1 MKAKIGKALV
11 VGAGISG
18 IRSAL
23 DLAETGYHV
32 TLIDRAPHIGGV
44 LSQLDRQF
52 PSDRCG
58 MCKMLPLVDRD
69 SASQYCLRKGM
80 FHRNIDILLST
91 EIASVTGEAG
101 RYEVVLKE
109 RPTWVDPQLCNGC
122 GACTAV
128 CPVDVPDEFNAGLST
143 RKAIYLP
150 VPHTIPNPFI
160 IDLAACTRCGAC
172 ETACPTGAV
181 RLSQQERKKFR
192 ILVVD
197 DELVVRD
204 SIKAWLEEE
213 GGFAVET
220 AASGPEALELLS
232 RNAYHLMMLD
242 IKMPGMDGVDVLKAA
257 METAADLP
265 VIMMTAYAAVET
277 AVEAMKLGALDYL
290 IKPFDPA
297 SLTAMV
303 IARYEDA
310 EAARGRKLEVGAVVL
325 CGGTEHYDPTGGK
338 NTLGYG
344 LVPDVVTGL
353 EFERIMSGTGP
364 SGGRLVRPSDGRP
377 IRRVAWLQCVGSRD
391 LQADADFCSS
401 ICCMFAIKEAIV
413 AREQAG
419 GDFEA
424 SIFYMDMRT
433 CGKGFQ
439 RYRERAE
446 TEHGIAFI
454 RGRVHSVVRDA
465 ATGDLML
472 RTTKEDGGS
481 HDTAVDLVVLSV
493 GQRPAPAVAKLTEP
507 LALDTNPWGFV
518 KTAPFSLTR
527 VGNDGV
533 FVGGSFAG
541 PRDIGE
547 AVIQASAAALGA
559 SRVIHSH
566 GGGMAVVADAAVP
579 PPKDVS
585 FETPRA
591 LVVVCTCGGRLLK
604 GLDMAALEQSF
615 QRDPAVAQIASAENL
630 CTAAGWD
637 ALTEM
642 MTAHQPNR
650 LLLGTCMPYV
660 YNEKLDALSRR
671 IQLPRALMT
680 AVDIRPPAPASGT
693 PPADAPATAGHVLS
707 VLRSGLAKLKHAEP
721 GPVETRPV
729 TAGALVMGG
738 GIAGMTAALAIADHG
753 FHVDLVEAAD
763 ALGGNLKWV
772 SGTLDGED
780 TAPLLA
786 DSIKKVENHPRV
798 TVHTRTRL
806 IHAAGRVGAFSS
818 TIEAADG
825 RVEMLSHGVTILATG
840 GHEAPTTAYGY
851 GRLDGV
857 ITQKE
862 MAQAIAEGFL
872 ATEKTGS
879 VVMILCVESREEPR
893 NYCSKVCCTTA
904 LKHALYLKK
913 AWPDAPVTVVYRD
926 MMTTGFAEHWYT
938 EARRQGVL
946 FIRYTPER
954 KPTVAPAAAGDAGS
968 RLQVDVWEP
977 LLAKRLLIEADLVVL
992 ATGVIPDLPAD
1003 VAAAYGAACDGD
1015 GFFQEAESKWRPVDS
1030 LTEGVFASGLCH
1042 SPRSIAESIATA
1054 EAAAQRALRILAS
1067 ESLPVSRV
1075 SASVRHSL
1083 CSLCLRCIDA
1093 CPYGARSVDTDEE
1106 RIVVNSLMCQGCGAC
1121 AAACPNGASIIDGY
1135 SKPFVM
1141 EMIDAAFG

>member
-52 PSDRCG
+52 PSDSCG

-80 FHRNIDILLST
+80 FHRNIDILTST

-150 VPHTIPNPFI
+150 VPHAIPNPYI

-172 ETACPTGAV
+172 EAACPTGAV

-220 AASGPEALELLS
+220 AASGPEALEMIAQK
-232 RNAYHLMMLD
+232 AYHLMMLD

-257 METAADLP
+257 METATDLP

-325 CGGTEHYDPTGGK
+325 CGGTEHYDPAGGK

-364 SGGRLVRPSDGRP
+364 SEGRLVRPSDGRP

-391 LQADADFCSS
+391 LQADADFCST
-401 ICCMFAIKEAIV
+401 ICCMVAIKEAI
-413 AREQAG
+413 AAKAQTG
-419 GDFEA
+419 GDLEA

-446 TEHGIAFI
+446 TEHGIAFV
-454 RGRVHSVVRDA
+454 RGRVHSVVKNEV
-465 ATGDLML
+465 TGDLVL
-472 RTTKEDGGS
+472 RATEEDGATR
-481 HDTAVDLVVLSV
+481 DVAVDMVVLSV
-493 GQRPAPAVAKLTEP
+493 GQRPAPGVATLAEA
-507 LALDTNPWGFV
+507 LALEVNPWGFV
-518 KTAPFSLTR
+518 KPAPFSLTR
-527 VGNDGV
+527 VGDGGV
-533 FVGGSFAG
+533 FVGGAFAG

-547 AVIQASAAALGA
+547 SVIQASAAALNA
-559 SRVIHSH
+559 SRVIHAH
-566 GGGMAVVADAAVP
+566 GGGLAVAADAEDAPVN
-579 PPKDVS
+579 DIS
-585 FETPRA
+585 FEMPRV
-591 LVVVCTCGGRLLK
+591 LLVVCTCGGRLLA
-604 GLDMAALEQSF
+604 GVDMAALGRALE
-615 QRDPAVAQIASAENL
+615 RDPAVVHVTSAENL
-630 CTAAGWD
+630 CTAVGWE
-637 ALTEM
+637 ALSETVA
-642 MTAHQPNR
+642 AHQPNR
-650 LLLGTCMPYV
+650 LLLGTCLPYV
-660 YNEKLDALSRR
+660 YAEKLDEISRHTH
-671 IQLPRALMT
+671 LPRALMS
-680 AVDIRPPAPASGT
+680 AVDIRLPALPPGA
-693 PPADAPATAGHVLS
+693 PPADAADAGAHVLS
-707 VLRSGLAKLKHAEP
+707 ALRSGLAKLKHADP
-721 GPVETRPV
+721 GTVKTRAVVP
-729 TAGALVMGG
+729 GALVMGG

-753 FHVDLVEAAD
+753 FQVDLVEAD
-763 ALGGNLKWV
+763 ETLGGNLRWI
-772 SGTLDGED
+772 SRTLDGED

-786 DSIKKVENHPRV
+786 DTCKKVENHPRI
-798 TVHTRTRL
+798 TIHTQTRL
-806 IHAAGRVGAFSS
+806 IHAAGQVGQFSS
-818 TIEAADG
+818 IVEGADG
-825 RVEMLSHGVTILATG
+825 QVRTLAHGVAILATG
-840 GHEAPTTAYGY
+840 GHEAPTTSYGH
-851 GRLDGV
+851 GSLDGV

-862 MAQAIAEGFL
+862 MEQAIAAGTLPLED
-872 ATEKTGS
+872 AGS
-879 VVMILCVESREEPR
+879 VVMILCVDSRQEPR
-893 NYCSKVCCTTA
+893 NYCSRVCCTTA
-904 LKHALYLKK
+904 LKHALCLKEK
-913 AWPDAPVTVVYRD
+913 RPDMAVTVVYRD

-946 FIRYTPER
+946 FIRYVPER
-954 KPTVAPAAAGDAGS
+954 KPSVTATATDNGNR
-968 RLQVDVWEP
+968 RLQVNVWEP
-977 LLAKRLLIEADLVVL
+977 LLGRPLRIDADHVVL
-992 ATGVIPDLPAD
+992 ATGISPDLPAD
-1003 VAAAYGAACDGD
+1003 LTAAYGAFRDGD

-1030 LTEGVFASGLCH
+1030 LTEGVFAGGLCH

-1054 EAAAQRALRILAS
+1054 EAAAQRALRILSS

-1075 SASVRHSL
+1075 SADVRHSL
-1083 CSLCLRCIDA
+1083 CSQCLRCIDA
-1093 CPYGARSVDTDEE
+1093 CPYGARSFDPDEE
-1106 RIVVNSLMCQGCGAC
+1106 RIVVNALMCQGCGAC
-1121 AAACPNGASIIDGY
+1121 AAACPNGAAILEGY
-1135 SKPFVM
+1135 SKPLVM